1 MKSAQPLVNPPGAA
15 NQKIIM
21 NQLTTLI
28 KAFASVLANLSP
40 DCKTA
45 TRLHSVSLDRAL
57 PWHQRF
63 GLRLHVL
70 LCKWCRRYTQQVAF
84 VHHSAHTHA
93 ERVAESATHN
103 FSSAAK
109 NRIKLFIAAASL
121 SAQIASA
128 APTDFTL
135 HSATDTNT
143 FKVSAAKGKFVAL
156 HFLLKTECPYCLK
169 YTRTYSEKALSDAR
183 VVHVFIKP
191 DSEAAIKQW
200 TADLGGE
207 ASKLTIYRDP
217 DAKLAEEFAIPNGY
231 HFHGQVVHYP
241 ALVLLDASGQ
251 EVFRYVGKSNAD
263 RYSYEQFSAKIE
275 ALTAKK

>member
-1 MKSAQPLVNPPGAA
+1 LVHPVGAA

-28 KAFASVLANLSP
+28 KALASVRANLSP

-45 TRLHSVSLDRAL
+45 TRLNSASLDRVL
-57 PWHQRF
+57 PWRQRF

-84 VHHSAHTHA
+84 VHHTAHTHA
-93 ERVAESATHN
+93 ERAAESVPHN

-128 APTDFTL
+128 APSDFTL

-143 FKVSAAKGKFVAL
+143 FKFSAAKGKFVAL

-169 YTRTYSEKALSDAR
+169 YTRTYSEKALTDAR
-183 VVHVFIKP
+183 VIHVFIKP

-217 DAKLAEEFAIPNGY
+217 DAKLADEFAIPNGY

-241 ALVLLDASGQ
+241 ALILLDGSGQ

-263 RYSYEQFSAKIE
+263 RCSYEHFATKLDE
-275 ALTAKK
+275 LTAKK